1 MSPSAAL
8 FCAAAA
14 QVIVARAASARS
26 PAAAVIGVLNLTSD
40 LPYSALDYFSVTVP
54 VPPGVAE
61 LQISHARTS
70 AANSTNILDWGLA
83 DASGTVLGWGG
94 GNTEAAIIGVHATS
108 RSYLLPPSVDG
119 ATLTAGNWSVIVGKP
134 RIAVPPEGYS
144 INVTFLDAPTL
155 APQPE
160 RRPYARAPPLDV
172 PAAALAMYAGD
183 FHVHSAQSGD
193 ALASA
198 TPDAIAAFARGAGLD
213 FVHLSDHN
221 TVAVATFLGDAQS
234 RFPAGPLLLP
244 GVEFTTYHG
253 HSGALFTSQFT
264 DFRVGAGGVT
274 MQSAADAIHAQGGL
288 VSINH
293 FNDYLPGPDLR
304 NDCVGCTWA
313 FGLSLPAA
321 R

>member
-1 MSPSAAL
+1 MRPSAAL
-8 FCAAAA
+8 FCASLCAG
-14 QVIVARAASARS
+14 AASAAAS
-26 PAAAVIGVLNLTSD
+26 APLPAAVISVLHLRSE
-40 LPYSALDYFSVTVP
+40 LPYTALDYFAVAFP
-54 VPPGVAE
+54 VPAGVAE

-94 GNTEAAIIGVHATS
+94 GNIEDAVIGVHATS
-108 RSYLLPPSVDG
+108 RSYLLPLSPDG
-119 ATLTAGNWSVIVGKP
+119 AQTLTAGNWSVIVGKP

-155 APQPE
+155 APQPA
-160 RRPYARAPPLDV
+160 RRPYARAPALDV
-172 PAAALAMYAGD
+172 PAALTMYAGD

-198 TPDAIAAFARGAGLD
+198 TPDAIAAFARAAGLD

-221 TVAVATFLGDAQS
+221 TVAVATFLCDAQS

-264 DFRVGAGGVT
+264 DFRVGDMNIT

-293 FNDYLPGPDLR
+293 YNDYLPGPDLR
-304 NDCVGCTWA
+304 NGCVGCTWA